1 MIDRL
6 EVLVPEDVPKRTEEW
21 RKHRVR
27 PANRSSVYAHTLD
40 ADFQLALRVH
50 YDFRVPKARAS
61 RHFKIDFT
69 DTRLLSAEDFL
80 WRLAQLFQIRREDAL
95 LFRIARIDFAADVQD
110 VPVEWFRKHSRVKR
124 KRKPQSYEVCKTE
137 SSKGS
142 VTSVVF
148 GKRPDLY
155 RIYDRVAEKQERR
168 VEILYSGMY
177 SGAPVPT
184 VTRVERQ
191 CSGRAIPKD
200 LSTLGGLFEHAAAAD
215 PFPGLVCTETKDAH
229 VSTEDWNPQKWLMS
243 VGLATAVKQFGEA
256 TVRARLNRAGGNA
269 NRLFSQYSE
278 LLRADRA
285 GVTADRLRE
294 IYRNGTLKQLN
305 LAVLGPDGKVS
316 QPWGGGLLTL

>member
-21 RKHRVR
+21 RRHRVR
-27 PANRSSVYAHTLD
+27 PAKGNSVYAHTLD

-50 YDFRVPKARAS
+50 HNFRVPIAKES
-61 RHFKIDFT
+61 RHLKIDFT
-69 DTRLLSAEDFL
+69 DTRLLSADDFL
-80 WRLAQLFQIRREDAL
+80 WRLARLFQISREEAL
-95 LFRIARIDFAADVQD
+95 LFRIARIDFAADVYG
-110 VPVEWFRKHSRVKR
+110 VPVEWFRQHSRVKR

-155 RIYDRVAEKQERR
+155 RIYDRIAEKQERR
-168 VEILYSGMY
+168 ADVLYAGMFSGT
-177 SGAPVPT
+177 PLPT

-200 LSTLGGLFEHAAAAD
+200 LATLGGLFDHAAAAD
-215 PFPGLVCTETKDAH
+215 PFPGLVCTETKDAY
-229 VSTEDWNPQKWLMS
+229 VSTEDWKPQKWLMS

-256 TVRARLNRAGGNA
+256 TVRTRLNRAGNA
-269 NRLFSQYSE
+269 NRFFSQYSD
-278 LLRADRA
+278 LLRADPT

-305 LAVLGPDGKVS
+305 LPVLGPDGEVRYP
-316 QPWGGGLLTL
+316 QGGYSVLL

>member
-1 MIDRL
+1 M
-6 EVLVPEDVPKRTEEW
+6 
-21 RKHRVR
+21 
-27 PANRSSVYAHTLD
+27 HTLD

-50 YDFRVPKARAS
+50 HNFRVPIAKGR
-61 RHFKIDFT
+61 RHLKIDFT
-69 DTRLLSAEDFL
+69 DTRLLSADDLL
-80 WRLAQLFQIRREDAL
+80 WRLTSLFRIRREDAL
-95 LFRIARIDFAADVQD
+95 RFHIARIDFAADVYG
-110 VPVEWFRKHSRVKR
+110 VPVEWFRRHCWVKR

-155 RIYDRVAEKQERR
+155 RIYDRVAEKQERGA
-168 VEILYSGMY
+168 ELLYDGMF

-200 LSTLGGLFEHAAAAD
+200 LATLGGLFDHAAAAD
-215 PFPGLVCTETKDAH
+215 PFPRLVCTETKDAY
-229 VSTEDWNPQKWLMS
+229 VSTEDWKPQKWLMS

-256 TVRARLNRAGGNA
+256 TVRTRLNRAGNA
-269 NRLFSQYSE
+269 NRVFSQYSD
-278 LLRADRA
+278 LLRADPA

-305 LAVLGPDGKVS
+305 LPFLGPDGKVS
-316 QPWGGGLLTL
+316 HPQGGLSLTL